1 MNRYLCLLACLSFL
15 VCTGRAQDVLSSPPT
30 AAPSASAVQEFN
42 ANQPGTIPVPD
53 ASIGVAPVATP
64 FHWGLVEMRPHFLYR
79 FLYGN
84 GIPAQPGKDTKT
96 VINQVSPGVLLQLGS
111 HWSLDYT
118 PTYYNY
124 SSSNFSDHLDQ
135 ALHLN
140 FGTVYRDWVLNLNHN
155 FSATSSPQVETAQQT
170 DQQVHNTALDAYYTI
185 NSKWSL
191 QLGVVQNLRFTPS
204 FSDLHE

>member
-15 VCTGRAQDVLSSPPT
+15 VWTGRAQDALSSPPT
-30 AAPSASAVQEFN
+30 ASPSASAVQEFN

-64 FHWGLVEMRPHFLYR
+64 FHWGPVDMRPHFLYR

-96 VINQVSPGVLLQLGS
+96 VINQVSPGVSLQLGS

-118 PTYYNY
+118 PNCTQL
-124 SSSNFSDHLDQ
+124 FQ
-135 ALHLN
+135 
-140 FGTVYRDWVLNLNHN
+140 
-155 FSATSSPQVETAQQT
+155 
-170 DQQVHNTALDAYYTI
+170 QQVQRPSRPGVAFEFRHRLSRLGLKPEPQLFRDFIPAW
-185 NSKWSL
+185 SKRPNKPIAS
-191 QLGVVQNLRFTPS
+191 P
-204 FSDLHE
+204 